1 MRRYSFYEIFE
12 FNQFIN
18 LIIIG
23 VLIFSIIHKFGS
35 NLEKRIPRFS
45 KINYR
50 RNDLILIISYF
61 LYAIIRINILNIE
74 GDIFKG
80 ISFLTSTFI
89 SGSIFGSLIAISKKN
104 LIESYIKSIPYMLLL
119 ISQNI
124 FINDNSSRIYA
135 LFYFVLIYSITI
147 ASRKNLIF
155 SISFKLKKIINQI
168 IFKIFYVVTLLFF
181 LSFKSILTG
190 GDYLIVE
197 NALNIMR
204 IANSYKNFEPFM
216 PFHNGLF
223 IYFPQKILPFVKP
236 ENYNSSAWVIQN
248 IYGLNPELTYGSGA
262 TMFGSSFLYGGYLGI
277 IISFILLGIIILF
290 IEKYVDSFFFLGFY
304 IFIIMKLPLAIF
316 RMDESFLLGTFIT
329 FILILP
335 VFYKLIKGFLYK

>member
-1 MRRYSFYEIFE
+1 MEIDIKKFKNEIFLSIILISINIFFSDINYFINYIFFSIYIFIECDSRIYNPFLYIFAGVIYLLPILRRYSFYEIFE

-236 ENYNSSAWVIQN
+236 ENYGIKDQIQMFYSAKKIVGLHGAGFAN
-248 IYGLNPELTYGSGA
+248 ICFCNPKT
-262 TMFGSSFLYGGYLGI
+262 
-277 IISFILLGIIILF
+277 
-290 IEKYVDSFFFLGFY
+290 K
-304 IFIIMKLPLAIF
+304 
-316 RMDESFLLGTFIT
+316 
-329 FILILP
+329 
-335 VFYKLIKGFLYK
+335 IKHQTN